1 MNDRS
6 HDYFAKT
13 LEKGMR
19 ILNLFDEKSPSWS
32 QTAIGEKIGMNLTS
46 TYRLVNTFIQLGYLT
61 KDPQTKLLRLGPMAM
76 VLGNRL
82 IGGFDLGKLVKPIVD
97 KVHEQYLISVEVS
110 LLQNDFLVQIYK
122 KEAANT
128 LTYSQ
133 DIVSDS
139 LYCTASG
146 KSVLAAFSGSELDTM
161 LARQSFNRR
170 TEQTIVGKEDLL
182 SELEQ
187 IRADGYA
194 RNNEEYIKGLIAI
207 AAPIFSPN
215 NTSPV
220 GAVCFTTT
228 TLNSS
233 LDEFEYAYAEVLNTL
248 AKEIS
253 TMMPLRFS

>member
-1 MNDRS
+1 MNNRS
-6 HDYFAKT
+6 DDYFAKT
-13 LEKGMR
+13 LEKGLR
-19 ILNLFDEKSPSWS
+19 ILNLFDEREPAWS
-32 QTAIGEKIGMNLTS
+32 QTAIAGKIGMNLTS

-61 KDPQTKLLRLGPMAM
+61 KDPRTKLLRLGPMAM

-82 IGGFDLGKLVKPIVD
+82 IGGFDLGKLVKPVVD
-97 KVHEQYLISVEVS
+97 KIHEQYLISVEVS

-146 KSVLAAFSGSELDTM
+146 KSVLAAFSGPELDTM
-161 LARQSFNRR
+161 LARQSFTRR

-182 SELEQ
+182 HELEQ
-187 IRADGYA
+187 VSADGYA
-194 RNNEEYIKGLIAI
+194 RNDEEYIKGLIAI
-207 AAPIFSPN
+207 AAPIFTPN
-215 NTSPV
+215 NTSPA

-228 TLNSS
+228 T
-233 LDEFEYAYAEVLNTL
+233 VNTL
-248 AKEIS
+248 LENFEQNYSVILRDLAEKIS
-253 TMMPLRFS
+253 ALMPSR